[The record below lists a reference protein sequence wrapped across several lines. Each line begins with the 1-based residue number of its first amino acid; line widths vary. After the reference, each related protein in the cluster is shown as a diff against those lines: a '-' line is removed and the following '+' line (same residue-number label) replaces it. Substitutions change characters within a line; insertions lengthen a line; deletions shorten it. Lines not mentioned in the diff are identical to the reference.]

1 MAGCHPIIHN
11 KSEAVESNLEQQLE
25 QQLEQL
31 VENDISSLLQ
41 GALRG
46 IEKESLRVDSLG
58 QLSQKEHPR
67 GLGSALTN
75 STVTTDFSE
84 ALLEFVTPVFDDGT
98 AALQF
103 LERLHQFTYGQLG
116 EELIWAGSMPCH
128 IPDAEAIPVARYGTS
143 NIGRLKHTYR
153 IGLEHRYGKMMQT
166 IAGIH
171 YNFSLPDD
179 FWRSF
184 QQLQGNTDSLQSFR
198 SSGYF
203 KMIRNFRRYSWLL
216 LYLFGASPA
225 VDASFLKGKPH
236 PLQSLGDRTL
246 YLPYATSLRMSDLGY
261 STKAQ
266 SSLNICFNHLNT
278 FIASL
283 DKAIHTPYP
292 PYEKIGVK
300 VDGQYRQ
307 LSSNVLQIENEYYSD
322 IRPKRGIRSGEKPL
336 AGLQAR
342 GFEYIEV
349 RLLDNNPFL
358 PVGIDR
364 RQTLFLDAFLISCLL
379 MSDAVLCPAECR
391 MVIDNQQ
398 KVLTRGREPGLLLA
412 TPGGEDT
419 LVSTGKTLID
429 KIKMTG
435 ELLDRVHRTKAY
447 RMAVDE
453 QLQKLDDP
461 DLTPSARMLA
471 ALQKTGQE
479 YTQWIL
485 QKSREHKEFFL
496 GLTPDAAIL
505 QDLAVTAEESLRK
518 QQQLE
523 AGDTL
528 NFDQFLAAYLAHS

>member
-1 MAGCHPIIHN
+1 VAGCQPIIHK
-11 KSEAVESNLEQQLE
+11 KSETLESNLE

-31 VENDISSLLQ
+31 VENDISSLLK

-46 IEKESLRVDSLG
+46 IEKESLRVDYLG
-58 QLSQKEHPR
+58 QLSQKEHPE

-75 STVTTDFSE
+75 GTVTTDFSE
-84 ALLEFVTPVFDDGT
+84 ALLEFVTPVFDDGA

-103 LERLHQFTYGQLG
+103 LESLHQFTYGQLS

-128 IPDAEAIPVARYGTS
+128 IHNSEAIPVAWYGSS
-143 NIGRLKHTYR
+143 NIGRLKHIYR
-153 IGLEHRYGKMMQT
+153 VGLEHRYGKMMQT

-171 YNFSLPDD
+171 YNFSLPDV

-184 QQLQGNTDSLQSFR
+184 QELRGNTDSLQSFR

-225 VDASFLKGKPH
+225 VDASFLKGKSH
-236 PLQSLGDRTL
+236 PLHSLSDRTL

-292 PYEKIGVK
+292 PYERIGVK
-300 VDGQYRQ
+300 VGGQYRQ
-307 LSSNVLQIENEYYSD
+307 LSSSVLQIENEYYSD

-336 AGLQAR
+336 AGLRAS
-342 GFEYIEV
+342 GVEYIEV

-358 PVGIDR
+358 PVGIDH

-391 MVIDNQQ
+391 LVIDNQH
-398 KVLTRGREPGLLLA
+398 KVLTRGREPGLLLV
-412 TPGGEDT
+412 TPQGEST
-419 LVSTGKTLID
+419 LVGTGKALIE

-435 ELLDRVHRTKAY
+435 ELLDRVHRTKEY
-447 RMAVDE
+447 SLAVDE
-453 QLQKLDDP
+453 QLRKLEDP
-461 DLTPSARMLA
+461 NLTPSARMLA

-479 YTQWIL
+479 YTEWIL
-485 QKSREHKEFFL
+485 QKSREHKEFLL
-496 GLTPDAAIL
+496 GSTPDATIL
-505 QDLAVTAEESLRK
+505 RDLSGKAEESLRQ

-523 AGDTL
+523 AGDTI
-528 NFDQFLAAYLAHS
+528 NFEQFLAEYLAYA